1 MKWMFTL
8 AREPGGLDEGTVVSL
23 GGKINLPQTTQ
34 YHQPRLTTLQIL
46 HGKSAWQAD
55 SHPVRGCPLPLGSQ
69 NLPSPGRHPCTNGRL
84 DPTTPASPAST
95 TVPPAL
101 DVPWTLAPQS
111 RSGPLWRQPSCPHS
125 RDPGGS
131 AASLPGSLKGL
142 RRSPGLAT
150 TPYRGPST
158 LLCLVELK
166 KAAETK
172 IMPEGYPGQ
181 SQSPACS

>member
-1 MKWMFTL
+1 MDVRTCQGARWSGRGNCCFSWRKNKPSTNNSIPPAPLNHL
-8 AREPGGLDEGTVVSL
+8 ADSSWQVCLAGGLPPCAR
-23 GGKINLPQTTQ
+23 LPSTPGLTESSVPGPPPL
-34 YHQPRLTTLQIL
+34 HKWAPGSHHPCFSCFHHCSPRLG
-46 HGKSAWQAD
+46 HS
-55 SHPVRGCPLPLGSQ
+55 
-69 NLPSPGRHPCTNGRL
+69 L
-84 DPTTPASPAST
+84 DPGSP
-95 TVPPAL
+95 VL
-101 DVPWTLAPQS
+101 L
-111 RSGPLWRQPSCPHS
+111 GPLWRQPSCPHS

-158 LLCLVELK
+158 LLCLVKLK

-172 IMPEGYPGQ
+172 IMPEGHPGQ